1 MEVIDENKVQS
12 SDNDVGTAEPVSA
25 SLVEIVKEKSPNQV
39 KNNDFKQPL
48 QTKNSSISLAI
59 FSFPQHN
66 VHALQAGHH
75 KLKQKSTRV
84 HPASSK
90 SKIITRV
97 SIPGK
102 HRFINTYHAGSN
114 WTKLLLSR
122 KFTSLKHNA
131 FRESAL
137 QLSNNI
143 NVTDEARKRIN
154 QMERDQASSRDILEA
169 FISRMGLNVTSDLHR
184 KPSPRI
190 SVKEKLYHP
199 SPFNNVL
206 SNKVNT
212 YLPPKKTSLQKTSTG
227 RGSYRSF
234 HFARKSSSLSD
245 SSVQSPIVIK
255 GVPLEKIEKTSPLKP
270 NVFDS
275 LSDIKFLN
283 SKKNSTLKSGK
294 KYGNNSTNL
303 SILNSSLRDKD
314 DHFLDHIGT
323 GRDKSGVGT
332 RPNSQELPLRPSVNN
347 TQTKATMTQLKNNK
361 SQDKSKNI
369 MTGRDKSGLGTRPNG
384 QVLPLRPSV
393 NNTQTKATMTQ
404 LKNNKNQDKSK
415 HIMTGR
421 DKSGLATRPNSEVL
435 HLRPSVNNTQTKV
448 TMTQQKINK
457 SQNKS
462 KNIMTGRDKS
472 GLGTSPNSQVLH
484 LRPSVNNTQTKATMT
499 QQRINKSQNKSK
511 NIMTGRDKSGLG
523 TSPNSQVL
531 HLRPSVNNTQTKV
544 TMTQQKINKSQNKS
558 KNIMTGRDKSGLG
571 TSPNSQ
577 VLHLRPSV
585 NNTQTKATMTQQRI
599 NKSQNK
605 SKNIMTGRDK
615 SGLGTSPNSQVLH
628 LRPSVNNTQTKA
640 TMTQQRINKSQDK
653 SKNIMTGRDKSGLG
667 TRSNSH
673 VSPLRPSVNNTQTKA
688 TTPQLKENK
697 SQNKS
702 GNIRD
707 YPKIETNDK
716 NLVNHSKSGSHNLA
730 LVHARKNATYLNS
743 TKLSMKTNGTF
754 TLSLDSKI
762 SLKHFSDLI
771 DFFNSLNSSSDKT
784 PTTNISTGGNRHIS
798 SKLKN
803 NTRNHIISENLLRF
817 LNFVHIKK
825 TSGNYTGKRLEP
837 EKGHTH
843 SNHDSIADQI
853 RKQLQMSIYRGWNK
867 ASKGRRLGSKK
878 LSTSSNPSIK
888 NKLTHS
894 NDTTRF
900 RSNDSLKESK
910 GDDFELKVLQMMK
923 NVSHKELL
931 KLEDDIVN
939 ALSSAR
945 LWNLPQQHE
954 KQHLGQQHQSS
965 PENLR
970 GKHKQI
976 INRQHDIQEHL
987 SEKQLSYRQQLNQQ
1001 QQKLGMFQHHN
1012 PKVGQQHNQT
1022 HTERKHNQTSQQI
1035 EDRNNGTTLQQHK
1048 PGFESEQSHLQQ
1060 TNHTKQHLMKNNMSY
1075 SMEST
1080 TTVQNCNSSVSENTT
1095 KKFRNHVCDQ
1105 THNKLSPHNNG
1116 SKDLFSH
1123 SFNTSH
1129 TKTDAL
1135 IKIAHTLHNA
1145 APVQSPLARHSSARK
1160 IAENNTSPSR
1170 IGDGTTV
1177 TKPGFNVGKDVDDT
1191 RNISVQLDR
1200 DSAQE
1205 PVNAESVS
1213 EGTTGS
1219 AVEELTEYVDQGRL
1233 QEK

>member
-1 MEVIDENKVQS
+1 MSSEEILEVIDENKVQS

-102 HRFINTYHAGSN
+102 HRLFNTYHAGSN

-332 RPNSQELPLRPSVNN
+332 RPNSQELPLRP
-347 TQTKATMTQLKNNK
+347 
-361 SQDKSKNI
+361 KSKNI

-404 LKNNKNQDKSK
+404 LKNNKSQDKSK
-415 HIMTGR
+415 NIMTGR

-462 KNIMTGRDKS
+462 KNIKTGRDKS

-523 TSPNSQVL
+523 TSPNGQVL
-531 HLRPSVNNTQTKV
+531 P
-544 TMTQQKINKSQNKS
+544 
-558 KNIMTGRDKSGLG
+558 
-571 TSPNSQ
+571 
-577 VLHLRPSV
+577 
-585 NNTQTKATMTQQRI
+585 
-599 NKSQNK
+599 
-605 SKNIMTGRDK
+605 
-615 SGLGTSPNSQVLH
+615 

-667 TRSNSH
+667 THSNSH

-1205 PVNAESVS
+1205 PVNAESVP